1 MPQTSSGPPVFD
13 LTSIDIQD
21 ARILDSPAAREAVNS
36 ELDALDFL
44 GSATC
49 SHQRLVA
56 GAVEEV
62 VIDYEVGSSGITDSG
77 GIKICFKFYS
87 DWELQ
92 TNEPGARDFCSV
104 EYRTG
109 SLLGGASAEGTATL
123 RRLHWRYDHKGG
135 ERPFQKAIVVDLAD
149 GYLRPGDHVIVRL
162 GDRRGGGPGTRVQ
175 TFVEED
181 FRFRVLVDP
190 LGTQRYA
197 RGPDVSLDV
206 IAGPPHRLVL
216 TSPRM
221 VAPGTSARVGVHL
234 EDVWGNPVV
243 DVGCESVVRV
253 STTGAM
259 EQERRLEFPEHGW
272 ASVSTALT
280 VPIEG
285 EIRIDAAMDEASL
298 ITAPAYLDVLSVA
311 GRSGVWFGDLHVH
324 TNDTVGTN
332 DNQYNFSYARDVAR
346 LDFMGYTANDFQI
359 TDERWERVVDLAEK
373 FTEPGSFVC
382 FPGVEW
388 CGTPGVGGDHN
399 VVFIGEDTTLARCV
413 EWHEEM
419 GASRPEPQ
427 AWPISRL
434 YEAYEQHPDD
444 YLLIPHVGGRRAV
457 LDWHHPQLERL
468 VEVHSAWGPDP
479 WFFEDAMRRGLR
491 VGASGASDEHRGR
504 PGGGHPG
511 ANIFGARGGLCGV
524 LAPSLERSAIGRA
537 LRARHTWATTGARLV
552 ALAWTG
558 APGEPA
564 ALQGDCVERDPR
576 STPGVELDVNY
587 LLLGDAGWESVS
599 AYDGAGLLWTRELDE
614 EVGYGRNTVRL
625 RWGGARVKDR
635 YRWTEWTGRLR
646 VSGSALDSATPWGFQ
661 HDEHRLWRSPTD
673 PSCIEWS
680 GRTYGDSQGAVVRL
694 RDLASARFEIEAD
707 LDHADLASL
716 HWKVSGAELLA
727 AGGLRR
733 EVGGVDLFVSL
744 ERLSDGELP
753 RRVDG
758 SFTVRARGSGSC
770 VYLRG
775 RQRDGH
781 ETWTSPIFV
790 DAG

>member
-1 MPQTSSGPPVFD
+1 MSPNPDALLVFD
-13 LTSIDIQD
+13 LTTVDEPG
-21 ARILDSPAAREAVNS
+21 AMILDSPAAREVVNA
-36 ELDALDFL
+36 ELDALEFL
-44 GSATC
+44 GSVTC
-49 SHQRLVA
+49 SHRRLVA
-56 GAVEEV
+56 GQVEEV

-92 TNEPGARDFCSV
+92 TDRRGERDFCSV

-109 SLLGGASAEGTATL
+109 SLLGGASTEGTATL

-135 ERPFQKAIVVDLAD
+135 ERPFQKALLIDLAD

-175 TFVEED
+175 TFVEDD
-181 FRFRVLVDP
+181 FCFRLLVDA

-197 RGPDVSLDV
+197 RGPDVSLDIV
-206 IAGPPHRLVL
+206 AAAPARLVL

-221 VAPGTSARVGVHL
+221 VAPGAQARIGVHL
-234 EDVWGNPVV
+234 EDLWGNPVV
-243 DVGCESVVRV
+243 DVGHGAVVRLGA
-253 STTGAM
+253 TGALS
-259 EQERRLEFPEHGW
+259 EQRRLELPERGW
-272 ASVSTALT
+272 ASTSTVLSA
-280 VPIEG
+280 PGEG
-285 EIRIDAAMDEASL
+285 EVRIDALLDGQRLLS
-298 ITAPAYLDVLSVA
+298 APAFLEAVPVSC
-311 GRSGVWFGDLHVH
+311 GSGAWFGDLHVH

-332 DNQYNFSYARDVAR
+332 DNHYNFSYARDVAR

-359 TDERWERVVDLAEK
+359 TDERWDRVVELAEK

-399 VVFIGEDTTLARCV
+399 VVFIGQDTTLARCV

-419 GASRPEPQ
+419 GASRPKPQ

-434 YEAYEQHPDD
+434 YEAYEHNPDD

-457 LDWHHPQLERL
+457 LDWHHPHLERL

-511 ANIFGARGGLCGV
+511 ANIFGSRGGLCGV
-524 LAPSLERSAIGRA
+524 LAPSLEHAALGRA
-537 LRARHTWATTGARLV
+537 LRARHTWATTGPRLV
-552 ALAWTG
+552 ALAWVDI
-558 APGEPA
+558 PGGHPV
-564 ALQGDCVERDPR
+564 LQGDCVDGPSAGAGR
-576 STPGVELDVNY
+576 VELNVNY

-599 AYDGAGLLWTRELDE
+599 AYDGAGLLWQRELDR
-614 EVGYGRNTVRL
+614 EVGYGQGAIRL

-635 YRWTEWTGRLR
+635 YRWTTWTGRMR
-646 VSGSALDSATPWGFQ
+646 VSRSALDSVTPWGFQ
-661 HDEHRLWRSPTD
+661 HDEHRLWRSPDD

-680 GRTYGDSQGAVVRL
+680 GRTYGDSQGAVLQL
-694 RDLASARFEIEAD
+694 RDLDCARLEIDVEVDDPD
-707 LDHADLASL
+707 LPGLR
-716 HWKVSGAELLA
+716 WEVSGAELLTE
-727 AGGLRR
+727 GGLRR

-744 ERLSDGELP
+744 ERLSDGDLP
-753 RRVDG
+753 RRVEG
-758 SFTVRARGSGSC
+758 AFTVRAGGAGAC

-790 DAG
+790 NAG